1 MVQRDRDLDT
11 ICAVATPVGVGGISV
26 IRLSGPI
33 AISIA
38 RALCSFLP
46 EKPESHRAY
55 YGILKSLKTKTDGDP
70 IDEVV
75 ATYFAKGKS
84 FTGEDTFEI
93 SCHGSPLIT
102 REILSE
108 MVNAGART
116 ADRGEFTYRSFMN
129 GKIDL
134 VQAESVLSLIE
145 SQSKQSATQALRQ
158 LQGSVSKELTDIED
172 MMIWCLAHMEASID
186 FSTEGLEVVEN
197 QILLDK
203 ITILTARLQKLVD
216 TFKKGRVLKDGFQL
230 LLTGIPNVGKSSLL
244 NLLLEEER
252 AIVTDI
258 PGTTRDIIEAHFD
271 ALGMKVNLIDTAGL
285 RHSDDKV
292 EQIGIHKSYLA
303 QERADGIFFV
313 FDSSKW
319 LEPREIEEISK
330 LDLSK
335 TYLIGNKSDIGHAT
349 PADRIEG
356 VRKALVNSPQ
366 FQKLQGFW
374 PTLEPRVFI
383 VSALEKKDGERLKT
397 LIHQSVGDLEFEDQ
411 AVISQARHWE
421 NLSAAL
427 KNMQQAYEL
436 VANQASPEFMS
447 LEMKE
452 ALLRVQE
459 TIGKRFDDQ
468 IMDRVF
474 KEFCIGK

>member
-1 MVQRDRDLDT
+1 MVRRDRDLDT
-11 ICAVATPVGVGGISV
+11 ICAVSTPVGVGGISV
-26 IRLSGPI
+26 LRISGPS
-33 AISIA
+33 AISVT

-46 EKPESHRAY
+46 EKLESHRAY
-55 YGILKSLKTKTDGDP
+55 HGFLKSLKTETEGDS
-70 IDEVV
+70 IDEIV
-75 ATYFAKGKS
+75 ATYFAKGRS
-84 FTGEDTFEI
+84 YTGEDTFEI

-145 SQSKQSATQALRQ
+145 SQSKQSAQQALRQ

-172 MMIWCLAHMEASID
+172 LMIWCLAHMEASID
-186 FSTEGLEVVEN
+186 FSTEGLEVVED

-203 ITILTARLQKLVD
+203 ITILTARLQKLVE
-216 TFKKGRVLKDGFQL
+216 TYGKGRVLKDGYQL

-244 NLLLEEER
+244 NLLLEEDR

-258 PGTTRDIIEAHFD
+258 PGTTRDVIEAHFNTN
-271 ALGMKVNLIDTAGL
+271 GIKVNLIDTAGL
-285 RHSDDKV
+285 RHSEDKV
-292 EQIGIHKSYLA
+292 EQIGIQKSYLA

-313 FDSSKW
+313 FDSSKG
-319 LEPREIEEISK
+319 LHLSEIEEISK
-330 LDLSK
+330 LDLKK
-335 TYLIGNKSDIGHAT
+335 TYLIGNK
-349 PADRIEG
+349 ADLGKETSEQRLEI
-356 VRKALVNSPQ
+356 VRNALVNSPL

-374 PTLEPRVFI
+374 PALAPRVLF
-383 VSALEKKDGERLKT
+383 VSALEKKDGDRLKT
-397 LIHQSVGDLEFEDQ
+397 LIHQSIGDLEFEDQ

-427 KNMQQAYEL
+427 QNMKQAFDL